1 MFIETL
7 FTVARIWKQR
17 KCLSADEW
25 IKKKKMWEMY
35 TMEYYS
41 ARKKWNSAICNN
53 VDGPSIT
60 LSEISHTEKDKYS
73 VNTFH
78 VESKK

>member
-25 IKKKKMWEMY
+25 IKKKDVRNVHNGILL
-35 TMEYYS
+35 S
-41 ARKKWNSAICNN
+41 QKKEQNN
-53 VDGPSIT
+53 ATGSNMDRSRGYHI
-60 LSEISHTEKDKYS
+60 D
-73 VNTFH
+73 
-78 VESKK
+78 SK

>member
-25 IKKKKMWEMY
+25 IKKKRCEKCTQWNITQPEKNGILPFATMWMDLVL
-35 TMEYYS
+35 
-41 ARKKWNSAICNN
+41 RLVK
-53 VDGPSIT
+53 
-60 LSEISHTEKDKYS
+60 
-73 VNTFH
+73 
-78 VESKK
+78 